1 MFSLGLGELTL
12 VLVAVALVFIAG
24 RLPSL
29 GDAIGRLAGKSA
41 PDAVK
46 PGAPKPDA
54 K

>member
-1 MFSLGLGELTL
+1 MFSLGPGELTL
-12 VLVAVALVFIAG
+12 VLVAVSLVFIAG

-41 PDAVK
+41 PK
-46 PGAPKPDA
+46 PGAPKADS